1 MSKIL
6 SEKDYKNLYL
16 KYKVKYNK
24 LKNMKGGTPYDLS
37 KLIEH
42 RDNYTTDNLPQKFIN
57 KGYYISSDEG
67 RRKGNAYRTMIMAQT
82 ESFVEDEFF

>member
-24 LKNMKGGTPYDLS
+24 LKNMKGGAPYNLS

-42 RDNYTTDNLPQKFIN
+42 RDDYTTDDLPQKIRG
-57 KGYYISSDEG
+57 KGYHISPDKK

-82 ESFVEDEFF
+82 ESFVEDELF